1 MASLYPFPSFRKC
14 PKKKIPR
21 GPISKPREY
30 SSFCLT
36 PPMNEPDR
44 ATYKRFFT
52 KLKNCVV
59 LSISTHSCGRPI
71 ISEGQIPSLPTL
83 PWLSAFMLP
92 LSGLS
97 HKEEDTSGPI
107 GLVFTESYNFHYL
120 CPAKRILVAAGKPS
134 IPELGAYFIYEQVHY

>member
-1 MASLYPFPSFRKC
+1 MFCRMTGRERKGSRSFLRGESLYPFPSFRKS

-52 KLKNCVV
+52 KQQNCVV

-83 PWLSAFMLP
+83 SWLSAFMLP

-97 HKEEDTSGPI
+97 HKE
-107 GLVFTESYNFHYL
+107 
-120 CPAKRILVAAGKPS
+120 
-134 IPELGAYFIYEQVHY
+134 